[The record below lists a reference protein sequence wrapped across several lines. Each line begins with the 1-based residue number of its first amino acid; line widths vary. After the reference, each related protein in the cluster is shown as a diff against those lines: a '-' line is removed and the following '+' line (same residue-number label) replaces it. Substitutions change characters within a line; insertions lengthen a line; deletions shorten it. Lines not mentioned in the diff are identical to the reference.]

1 VPRRHLVLAIALV
14 LAAGSAAFFATRGN
28 DAVHALSAKPG
39 AMANAS
45 APSDAAPLSERPEPA
60 KDSVRAPAA
69 ASSASPSAQHNLS
82 PHASD
87 AARDTAA
94 PPWKTWRDAPPIDRN
109 RALDLLADK
118 VMKEQD
124 EKADARSVLER
135 MKFERNPIDPALTDT
150 AKANLQQYFSGL
162 DADVQQHVAI
172 GSVECRANACQA
184 LFAANGIVNIDTGNG
199 ASLPRGPIDLSRTV
213 NELMQQPWWAGSGY
227 EIGGFSAEFRDGYA
241 LYTINFARP
250 GK

>member
-1 VPRRHLVLAIALV
+1 MQRRHLVLAIALV
-14 LAAGSAAFFATRGN
+14 LAAGSVVFFTTREN
-28 DAVHALSAKPG
+28 DAVHAVSAKPG
-39 AMANAS
+39 VVADVS
-45 APSDAAPLSERPEPA
+45 AARDAASLSGRPEPV
-60 KDSVRAPAA
+60 KDSVRAAA
-69 ASSASPSAQHNLS
+69 VASSVSPSAQHNLN

-87 AARDTAA
+87 TERDTTA
-94 PPWKTWRDAPPIDRN
+94 PQWKTWRDAPPIDRN
-109 RALDLLADK
+109 HALDLLADK

-124 EKADARSVLER
+124 EKADARAVLER

-184 LFAANGIVNIDTGNG
+184 LFAANGIVLVAAGDNV
-199 ASLPRGPIDLSRTV
+199 SLPQGPIDITRTV
-213 NELMQQPWWAGSGY
+213 SELTRQPWWSGWGY
-227 EIGGFSAEFRDGYA
+227 EIDGMSAEFRDGYV
-241 LYTINFARP
+241 LYAVNFTRT